1 MASGA
6 VGDFVAC
13 ALLVVDQVVGF
24 FVTEVFG
31 FLYVAGV
38 YFVQVDAEGWGAAD
52 GHYGH
57 AGLGGAVGAVNFDA
71 GVGELSGAVG
81 EAGGGGLA
89 LFVAVGFVDVGF
101 GWGWGCAGGG

>member
-57 AGLGGAVGAVNFDA
+57 AGLGGAAGGDDLNAGAGELVGA
-71 GVGELSGAVG
+71 GCEG
-81 EAGGGGLA
+81 GGGGLA
-89 LFVAVGFVDVGF
+89 LFVAVGFVDVG
-101 GWGWGCAGGG
+101 GLGGAGGG

>member
-1 MASGA
+1 MLARAINMCCVFFLPFLPCYARLCHLHSFPTRRSSDLLAISMASGA

-31 FLYVAGV
+31 FLYVAAV

-57 AGLGGAVGAVNFDA
+57 AGVGGAV
-71 GVGELSGAVG
+71 
-81 EAGGGGLA
+81 
-89 LFVAVGFVDVGF
+89 
-101 GWGWGCAGGG
+101 